1 MLKKLFLLLACCNL
15 MSGCAPVLVAA
26 GTSAGGVVIYDERS
40 LDTIYHDT
48 EITQQ
53 AQYNL
58 KSDPD
63 LKGLTHINVASFN
76 GTILMVGQVARP
88 ELRPKAYQLIRDI
101 PGVKHI
107 HNELTVEGLTSATT
121 RSSDVWITTKVK
133 SAMLAEKGLHSA
145 QIKVLTENG
154 IVYLM
159 GLVTQKHADIAT
171 NVARSVMGVR
181 KVVRAFEYL

>member
-1 MLKKLFLLLACCNL
+1 MCKKLFLLLVCL
-15 MSGCAPVLVAA
+15 YPLSGCAPVIVAA
-26 GTSAGGVVIYDERS
+26 GASAGGAVIYDERS
-40 LDTIYHDT
+40 LDTIYHDA

-58 KSDPD
+58 KSDPA
-63 LKGLTHINVASFN
+63 LKGLTHINVTSFN
-76 GTILMVGQVARP
+76 GTVLMVGQVARS
-88 ELRPKAYQLIRDI
+88 ELRPKAYQLVSDI

-107 HNELTVEGLTSATT
+107 HNELTVEGLTSAAT

-133 SAMLAEKGLHSA
+133 SAILAEKGLHSA

-154 IVYLM
+154 VVYLM
-159 GLVTQKHADIAT
+159 GLVTQKHADTAT